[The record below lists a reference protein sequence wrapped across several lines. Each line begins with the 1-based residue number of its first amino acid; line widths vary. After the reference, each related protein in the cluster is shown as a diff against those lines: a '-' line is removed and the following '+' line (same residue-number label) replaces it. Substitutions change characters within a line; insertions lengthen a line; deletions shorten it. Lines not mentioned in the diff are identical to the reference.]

1 MADQEVAVVV
11 GGGPGLSASLVRLFT
26 REGMKAAI
34 AARNP
39 DKLEALSESTG
50 CRAYRCDA
58 VVPEEVNELFAPG
71 LAGPRS
77 SQRGGLQRQRPRTR
91 SLTEIDA
98 GAVRDAIMVTCYGG
112 FLVGQAAAVS
122 MLRTGGGTILFTGAS
137 ASVKGIRELRVLRHG
152 QVRAQRSDPEHGAG
166 IPTAEHPRS
175 ADRHR
180 RRHRF
185 APAGPRARPGHVA
198 EPGQHRGD
206 LSASSP
212 PTPERLGIAHRV
224 ETLGREVLTRTA
236 GAGRGRTK
244 ATKLVLCLTNR
255 FYKSAGLFRR
265 RLRCSSSRG
274 IGH

>member
-58 VVPEEVNELFAPG
+58 VVPEEVNELFARVSQDLGAPNVVVYN
-71 LAGPRS
+71 ASARVRGP
-77 SQRGGLQRQRPRTR
+77 
-91 SLTEIDA
+91 LTEIDA

-137 ASVKGIRELRVLRHG
+137 ASVKGYANSASFAMGKFGLSGLTQSMAREFQPQNIHVAQIVIDGGIDSPRRDPRRGPDTWLSPDSIAETYLHLHRQHRSAWASHIELR
-152 QVRAQRSDPEHGAG
+152 PW
-166 IPTAEHPRS
+166 
-175 ADRHR
+175 
-180 RRHRF
+180 
-185 APAGPRARPGHVA
+185 
-198 EPGQHRGD
+198 
-206 LSASSP
+206 
-212 PTPERLGIAHRV
+212 V
-224 ETLGREVLTRTA
+224 E
-236 GAGRGRTK
+236 K
-244 ATKLVLCLTNR
+244 
-255 FYKSAGLFRR
+255 F
-265 RLRCSSSRG
+265 
-274 IGH
+274 